1 MNIEEK
7 KKRKNKKKR
16 KSNPQKNN
24 IWLNIQ
30 RKRDRGE
37 RPARPGEKGYPAAK
51 TWKKLT
57 AENSVAERNLRA
69 LIRETITEMG
79 IPAPLAWGRDLAPAG
94 SPYDPYAGKEQWE
107 IEHYEEFGEWPEVDR
122 QDWSDEAGFDETSG
136 GADRPLSSIR

>member
-7 KKRKNKKKR
+7 KSKKPKGLWYNINKRKKAGKRPKK
-16 KSNPQKNN
+16 
-24 IWLNIQ
+24 
-30 RKRDRGE
+30 
-37 RPARPGEKGYPAAK
+37 PGEKGYPDAK

-69 LIRETITEMG
+69 LIRETIAEMG
-79 IPAPLAWGRDLAPAG
+79 VPAPLAWGRDLAPAG
-94 SPYDPYAGKEQWE
+94 SPDDPYAGKEAWE